1 MYAIVGRLGLFAAGQ
16 DPEDPLDPP
25 RGTLL
30 CDTVRATTLSA
41 LSGPTLTLSSNLDCQ
56 GVDVLNAPSITT
68 LQHKTE
74 AISRHNEIATA
85 IVGQLL
91 VYEGGDDPSS
101 GVTPLGA
108 ISCGTLNANDN
119 ITANANLV
127 VYGQLNGLSVTGGKY
142 SQTGPDIII
151 QDIAQARSIIN
162 YGVGNLIFDSL
173 TVGDN
178 YHIKLSGSIQTDNND
193 QQLQLVFRLGFTT
206 IHTTTYINLDSVS
219 TSYPWE
225 LELDFTIREETLV
238 SNAQFTYNES
248 GGRNDYRGWSSN
260 YETIIDTSNYMNL
273 TATAQWDNADNN
285 NILIVKQFLVT
296 KTF

>member
-1 MYAIVGRLGLFAAGQ
+1 
-16 DPEDPLDPP
+16 
-25 RGTLL
+25 
-30 CDTVRATTLSA
+30 
-41 LSGPTLTLSSNLDCQ
+41 
-56 GVDVLNAPSITT
+56 
-68 LQHKTE
+68 
-74 AISRHNEIATA
+74 
-85 IVGQLL
+85 

-142 SQTGPDIII
+142 SQTGSDVII
-151 QDIAQARSIIN
+151 QDTALARSIIN